1 MLRILTL
8 LLAVLALLVGAAF
21 SYFNAQPVQVD
32 WLLGQSQLPLG
43 VLLLGAML
51 GGFVLAMLLIGPA
64 YALLAEHRHIP
75 FINGSTQ
82 RGFTAVVIEV
92 HLHYA
97 QTVQTAL

>member
-51 GGFVLAMLLIGPA
+51 GGFVLAMLLIFAEQNGIDLTA
-64 YALLAEHRHIP
+64 ALERKWFRYL
-75 FINGSTQ
+75 S
-82 RGFTAVVIEV
+82 
-92 HLHYA
+92 
-97 QTVQTAL
+97 

>member
-43 VLLLGAML
+43 LLLLGAML

-64 YALLAEHRHIP
+64 WWYQRLRTARLQKALLRQSGELDSLR
-75 FINGSTQ
+75 
-82 RGFTAVVIEV
+82 
-92 HLHYA
+92 
-97 QTVQTAL
+97 ALKQDEG